1 VGSLVVKSTSDV
13 EDATIAVT
21 ATLDGAGTTEG
32 ADAERTVLAH
42 PSDGVG
48 VTAEDF
54 ILVNFDFLAAKAR
67 HGALAAVF
75 ECLSGVDT
83 ALNVCASDPEFTRLF
98 LASNDRIRR
107 EILAL
112 SQHPVDRT
120 RLTLVTTALSVL
132 EPVLETPCFGF
143 AIFLVVLMVLV
154 SHVSTSE
161 NSCTGHQATT
171 DLDLL
176 TTTLIEI
183 VPVLLLLM
191 LVDLDTLLAV
201 LIPGCS
207 GSSGLLLLV
216 LLLLVLLLAA
226 MVLLTTVVSAIAILH
241 AAPEGG
247 GLVGCP
253 VTLTP
258 VGLDDLVIVA
268 VVAHNITIVVLC
280 SGFPRVDHFER

>member
-1 VGSLVVKSTSDV
+1 MVTSTSDV
-13 EDATIAVT
+13 EDTTIAIT

-32 ADAERTVLAH
+32 GDAERTVLAH

-54 ILVNFDFLAAKAR
+54 VLINFDFFAAKAR

-98 LASNDRIRR
+98 AASNDRIRR
-107 EILAL
+107 DILAL

-120 RLTLVTTALSVL
+120 GLTLVTTALSVL

-161 NSCTGHQATT
+161 NSSTSHQATT

-183 VPVLLLLM
+183 VPVLLLLV
-191 LVDLDTLLAV
+191 LVDLDRLLAV
-201 LIPGCS
+201 LIPSCS

-216 LLLLVLLLAA
+216 VLLLLLLLLAA

-241 AAPEGG
+241 AAPEGRG
-247 GLVGCP
+247 DVGCP

-258 VGLDDLVIVA
+258 VGLDDLVVVA